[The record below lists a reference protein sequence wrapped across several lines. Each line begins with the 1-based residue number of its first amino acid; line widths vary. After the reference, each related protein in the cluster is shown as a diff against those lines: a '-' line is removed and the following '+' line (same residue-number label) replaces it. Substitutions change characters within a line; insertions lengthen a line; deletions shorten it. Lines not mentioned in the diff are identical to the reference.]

1 MRDVHVAADH
11 DGLYVVELDEVVAE
25 GVLPLHAVVEA
36 LEPVL
41 GVRRVD
47 ADEVEVLELQ
57 RYDPALGV
65 VLGVAEI
72 VGDAEGL
79 YARKYGG
86 AGVALLFGVAPELLI
101 ARQVELQLSGL
112 QFSLLQAEYVGVEAP
127 EDVLKALFHNGAQA
141 VYVPGYHSHGHTSP
155 RTATRRF
162 ILTPCS
168 WNFAS

>member
-11 DGLYVVELDEVVAE
+11 DGLYVVELHEVFAE

-36 LEPVL
+36 LEAVL

-141 VYVPGYHSHGHTSP
+141 V
-155 RTATRRF
+155 
-162 ILTPCS
+162 
-168 WNFAS
+168 